1 LVCPVGGVGF
11 VHDTLEILRE
21 RGQGSKERGG
31 EERGGEERGKG
42 EKERRRGGER
52 REQIFFIFTEKRRL

>member
-1 LVCPVGGVGF
+1 
-11 VHDTLEILRE
+11 LEILRE
-21 RGQGSKERGG
+21 RGQGRKEGGG

-52 REQIFFIFTEKRRL
+52 RDQIFYFYGEEKVVF